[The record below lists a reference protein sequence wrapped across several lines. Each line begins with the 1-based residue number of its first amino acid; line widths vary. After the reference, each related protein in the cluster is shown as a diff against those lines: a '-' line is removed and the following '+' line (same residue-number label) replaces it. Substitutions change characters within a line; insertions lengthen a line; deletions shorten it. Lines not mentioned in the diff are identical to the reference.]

1 MVQQNISLKL
11 GNRGHALSIMQ
22 NHYNTASQEHHV
34 EVALFNGG
42 GEMVE
47 AGLWY
52 HGLTYDEIDEKCCD
66 DVMPYVNGAEL
77 EFVIAKAKAWVGRNQ

>member
-1 MVQQNISLKL
+1 MKQQNIFLPLGSRGYSLSIAQGVGDGSLK
-11 GNRGHALSIMQ
+11 GHYA
-22 NHYNTASQEHHV
+22 
-34 EVALFNGG
+34 EVALFNGA

-66 DVMPYVNGAEL
+66 DVMPYVSGAEL
-77 EFVIAKAKAWVGRNQ
+77 EFVINRAKAWVNKNQ